1 MCTNQSETAESGSG
15 KNKSRRRSNGGKCAR
30 VHFDSHAGKNG
41 PRWIH
46 AARRRR
52 QQPRRIVQ
60 HPPRKIDAKKE
71 VDTAR
76 RRAYLFFVAFFRGA
90 FLWRRFP
97 WAAFP
102 WIAPRPRRWWEDRTP
117 AAAAVWTRRRADD
130 PRRRSSPRADPT
142 ATTGSAPPAPYIA
155 I

>member
-1 MCTNQSETAESGSG
+1 MRTNKFETAESGSG
-15 KNKSRRRSNGGKCAR
+15 KNKSRRRSSGRKCAR
-30 VHFDSHAGKNG
+30 IHFDGHAGKNG

-76 RRAYLFFVAFFRGA
+76 RRAYLFFAALFPWGVFRGGV
-90 FLWRRFP
+90 FRGRLFRGSHP
-97 WAAFP
+97 GPAAGGK
-102 WIAPRPRRWWEDRTP
+102 IAPRRRCCLDRPRP
-117 AAAAVWTRRRADD
+117 AAAPRRADD
-130 PRRRSSPRADPT
+130 AADPH
-142 ATTGSAPPAPYIA
+142 PAPGR
-155 I
+155 